1 MGVPFKPDDNKKK
14 KEERPEQTQARIAR
28 ELFSQSDPT
37 RTALFERS
45 EDFLSDPGAV
55 YDLPGFAAVK
65 DTTESQYA
73 RARENIIASTP
84 EGGALTS
91 ALADLERNRASDLVQ
106 GTARLGENELSRSLA
121 LSTGT
126 TGAALT
132 SLGSAGAIEAQRD
145 ASDAAGKAAKAGGL
159 GQGAGAYFGS
169 K

>member
-1 MGVPFKPDDNKKK
+1 MGESLKGGSNKNKR
-14 KEERPEQTQARIAR
+14 ERPEQTQARIAR
-28 ELFSQSDPT
+28 ELFEQSDPT

-45 EDFLSDPGAV
+45 EDFLDDPSAIF
-55 YDLPGFAAVK
+55 DTPGFAAVK
-65 DTTESQYA
+65 DTTESQFS
-73 RARENIIASTP
+73 RARDSIIANTP

-106 GTARLGENELSRSLA
+106 GTARLNENELSRSLA

-126 TGAALT
+126 TGQSLT
-132 SLGSAGAIEAQRD
+132 SLGSAGAIEAQRE
-145 ASDAAGKAAKAGGL
+145 ASDAAGKGAKAGGI